1 MAVRLRIVAERGR
14 INRQIDARFR
24 DFQRNAVV
32 SARTVAGSLERDVDA
47 LVTSRLS
54 RAENRGRHS
63 GSLAQAITESIEPI
77 ATGRRQYGVGIRVT
91 DPATL
96 SRIAAYWHAIE
107 VGSDHITR
115 VRVVG
120 FGTRQG
126 SLFSG
131 KLTPPGRGSGQP
143 DAIASK
149 TLGVPVRKTHPI
161 RAHNYM
167 ATVSERA
174 ASRFSAR
181 IGVDL
186 QRAFS

>member
-1 MAVRLRIVAERGR
+1 LAVRLRIVADRAR
-14 INRQIDARFR
+14 FNRDIDARFR
-24 DFQRNAVV
+24 NFQRNAVV
-32 SARTVAGSLERDVDA
+32 SARTVAGSLERDVDT
-47 LVTSRLS
+47 LVSSRIT
-54 RAENRGRHS
+54 RQENKGRHS
-63 GSLAQAITESIEPI
+63 GSLAEAIVESIEPI

-91 DPATL
+91 DAATL

-115 VRVVG
+115 IRVVG

-126 SLFSG
+126 SLFSA
-131 KLTPPGRGSGQP
+131 KLTPPGKATRQP

-149 TLGVPVRKTHPI
+149 TLGVPVRNPI
-161 RAHNYM
+161 TAHNYM

-174 ASRFSAR
+174 ARRFSAR